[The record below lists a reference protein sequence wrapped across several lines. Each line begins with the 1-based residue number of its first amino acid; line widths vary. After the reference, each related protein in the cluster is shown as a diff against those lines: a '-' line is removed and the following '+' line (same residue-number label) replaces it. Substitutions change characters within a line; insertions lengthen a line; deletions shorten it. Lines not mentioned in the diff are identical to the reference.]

1 MAQNAPVKVVAN
13 AYLVDGSGKKP
24 AKDAMIIIKGNIIEE
39 AGRTVD
45 APKGAEVIDGN
56 PMSDISVLQ
65 DKEKIRLAMKAGTI
79 EVNRGI

>member
-1 MAQNAPVKVVAN
+1 MAQNAPVKVVKN

-24 AKDAMIIIKGNIIEE
+24 AKDAMIIIKGNVIEE

-65 DKEKIRLAMKAGTI
+65 DKEKIRLVMKAGTI